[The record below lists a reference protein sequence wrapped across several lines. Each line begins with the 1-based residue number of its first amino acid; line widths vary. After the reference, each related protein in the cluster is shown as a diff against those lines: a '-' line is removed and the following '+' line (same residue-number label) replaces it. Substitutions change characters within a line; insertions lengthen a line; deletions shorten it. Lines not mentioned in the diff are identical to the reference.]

1 MAGKTPL
8 RVRVPGDKSVSQRAL
23 ILAAM
28 ADGESRVGGLLRSA
42 DPVATGCAL
51 VALGVPISALEDAPD
66 EPVLIR
72 GAGMRAW
79 RRPSGP
85 LDLANSG
92 TGARLLAGALA
103 AQPLS
108 VILSGDESLSRR
120 PMERIAE
127 PLRRMGAAVTWLDRP
142 GVLPMRI
149 EGGRLSAIVHESPVA
164 SAQVKSA
171 VLLAGVGAGCAV
183 EVVEPRRSRDHT
195 ERMLSAMGAT
205 VDERAAADGWAVRV
219 AAPPDRLSPLD
230 MAVPGDFSSAAFFM
244 AWAALHEDA
253 RVALPSVGL
262 AETRTGFATV
272 LSRMGAQVR
281 VSRKPPAGGEPVGD
295 VQVESGSGL
304 RAVEVIGTEVP
315 SLIDEVPLV
324 AVLAARAEGVTR
336 ITGAEELRVKE
347 SDRIAA
353 LAGNLR
359 AVGVEAEELPDGL
372 EIAGTRRPLSGRV
385 RCFGDHRIAMAFGVL
400 GTAPD
405 CDLHVDEPAV
415 ANISFPGFWKL
426 LEDLERRR
434 RETTRGGGAANPK
447 RAGHEPKSSSR
458 GPKSAGPDAR
468 QASRCLVVA
477 VDGPAGSGKSTTA
490 QDVAARL
497 GFRHLDSGALYRGVV
512 LGLLASGRDMTRL
525 DTVSADEIERMEI
538 GAGWDGPT
546 MHVVVRGE
554 RVPDHRLRSAEVT
567 AWVSQVSALPAVR
580 ACLLGLQRS
589 AARDAGLVA
598 DGRDIATVVFPEADV
613 KVFLVADAR
622 ERARRRLA
630 QGGAE
635 HPSEAQIEAEAARLE
650 ARDAM
655 DSSRKLAP
663 LRPDQDAVR
672 VDTTRLA
679 PVQQADRIVQ
689 LVRQAQ
695 R

>member
-8 RVRVPGDKSVSQRAL
+8 TVRVPGDKSVSQRAL

-28 ADGESRVGGLLRSA
+28 ADGESRIGGLLRSA
-42 DPVATGCAL
+42 DPVATGRAL
-51 VALGVPISALEDAPD
+51 VALGVPISALEGAPE

-72 GAGMRAW
+72 GAGLRMW
-79 RRPSGP
+79 RRPCCP

-108 VILSGDESLSRR
+108 VVLSGDESLSRR

-127 PLRRMGAAVTWLDRP
+127 PLRRMGAAVNWLGRP

-149 EGGRLSAIVHESPVA
+149 DGRRLSAIVHESPVA

-171 VLLAGVGAGCAV
+171 VLLAAVGAGCAV
-183 EVVEPRRSRDHT
+183 KVVEPRRSRDHT

-205 VDERAAADGWAVRV
+205 VDEGPAADGWSVRIAV
-219 AAPPDRLSPLD
+219 PPDRLSPLD

-253 RVALPSVGL
+253 RLVLPSVGL

-272 LSRMGAQVR
+272 LSRMGVHVR
-281 VSRKPPAGGEPVGD
+281 VSHEPPAGGEPVGD
-295 VQVESGSGL
+295 VQVKSGDGL
-304 RAVEVIGTEVP
+304 RAVEVDGAEVP
-315 SLIDEVPLV
+315 SLIDEIPLV
-324 AVLAARAEGVTR
+324 AVLAARAEGVTK

-359 AVGVEAEELPDGL
+359 AVGVDADELADGL
-372 EIAGTRRPLSGRV
+372 EIEGTRRPLSGRV

-405 CDLHVDEPAV
+405 CDVRVDEPAA
-415 ANISFPGFWKL
+415 ANVSFPDFWRL
-426 LEDLERRR
+426 LADVERRR
-434 RETTRGGGAANPK
+434 REATPSAGAAKPK
-447 RAGHEPKSSSR
+447 RTGDGSKSSSR
-458 GPKSAGPDAR
+458 GSP
-468 QASRCLVVA
+468 RCIVVA

-525 DTVSADEIERMEI
+525 DTVSTAEVERLQI

-546 MHVVVRGE
+546 MHVVVHGE
-554 RVPDHRLRSAEVT
+554 RVPDQRLRSDEVT

-613 KVFLVADAR
+613 KIFLVADTR

-630 QGGAE
+630 QGGIE

-663 LRPDQDAVR
+663 LKPAQDAVR
-672 VDTTRLA
+672 VDTTRLTPA
-679 PVQQADRIVQ
+679 QQADSIAR
-689 LVRQAQ
+689 LVGEAR

>member
-8 RVRVPGDKSVSQRAL
+8 TVRVPGDKSVSQRAL

-28 ADGESRVGGLLRSA
+28 ADGESRIGGLLRSA
-42 DPVATGCAL
+42 DPVATGRAL
-51 VALGVPISALEDAPD
+51 VALGVPISALEGAPE

-72 GAGMRAW
+72 GAGLRTW
-79 RRPSGP
+79 RRPSCP

-108 VILSGDESLSRR
+108 VVLSGDESLSRR

-127 PLRRMGAAVTWLDRP
+127 PLRRMGAAVTWLGLP
-142 GVLPMRI
+142 GVLPMQI
-149 EGGRLSAIVHESPVA
+149 DGGRLSAIVHESPVA

-171 VLLAGVGAGCAV
+171 VLLAAVGAGCAV

-205 VDERAAADGWAVRV
+205 VDERPAADGWSVRI
-219 AAPPDRLSPLD
+219 AAPPDRLFPLD

-253 RVALPSVGL
+253 RLVLPSVGL

-281 VSRKPPAGGEPVGD
+281 VSREASAGGEPVGD
-295 VQVESGSGL
+295 VQVESGDGL
-304 RAVEVIGTEVP
+304 RAVEVDGAEVP
-315 SLIDEVPLV
+315 SLIDEIPLV
-324 AVLAARAEGVTR
+324 AVLAARAEGVTK

-359 AVGVEAEELPDGL
+359 AVGVDADELADGL
-372 EIAGTRRPLSGRV
+372 EIEGTRRPLSGRV

-405 CDLHVDEPAV
+405 CDIRVDEPAV
-415 ANISFPGFWKL
+415 ANVSFPDFWRL
-426 LEDLERRR
+426 LADVERRR
-434 RETTRGGGAANPK
+434 REATPNGDGS
-447 RAGHEPKSSSR
+447 KSSSR
-458 GPKSAGPDAR
+458 GSP
-468 QASRCLVVA
+468 RCIVVA

-525 DTVSADEIERMEI
+525 DTVSTAEVERLEI
-538 GAGWDGPT
+538 GAGWDGPA
-546 MHVVVRGE
+546 MHVVVHGE
-554 RVPDHRLRSAEVT
+554 RVPDQRLRSDEVT

-622 ERARRRLA
+622 ERARRRLV
-630 QGGAE
+630 QGGTE
-635 HPSEAQIEAEAARLE
+635 HPSETQIEAEAARLE

-663 LRPDQDAVR
+663 LKPAQDAVR
-672 VDTTRLA
+672 VDTTRLT
-679 PVQQADRIVQ
+679 PLQQADRIVR
-689 LVRQAQ
+689 LVREA
-695 R
+695 RR

>member
-8 RVRVPGDKSVSQRAL
+8 TVRVPGDKSVSQRAL

-28 ADGESRVGGLLRSA
+28 ADGESRIGGLLRSA
-42 DPVATGCAL
+42 DPVATGRAL
-51 VALGVPISALEDAPD
+51 VSLGVPISALEGAPE

-72 GAGMRAW
+72 GAGLRTW
-79 RRPSGP
+79 RRSSCP

-108 VILSGDESLSRR
+108 VVLSGDESLSRR

-127 PLRRMGAAVTWLDRP
+127 PLRRMGAAVTWLGLP
-142 GVLPMRI
+142 GVLPMQI
-149 EGGRLSAIVHESPVA
+149 DGGRLSAIVHESPVA

-171 VLLAGVGAGCAV
+171 VLLAAVGAGCAV

-205 VDERAAADGWAVRV
+205 VDEHPAADGWSVRI
-219 AAPPDRLSPLD
+219 AAPPDRLFPLD

-253 RVALPSVGL
+253 RLVLPSVGL

-281 VSRKPPAGGEPVGD
+281 VSREASAGGEPVGD
-295 VQVESGSGL
+295 VQVESGDGL
-304 RAVEVIGTEVP
+304 RAVEVDGAEVP
-315 SLIDEVPLV
+315 SLIDEIPLV
-324 AVLAARAEGVTR
+324 AVLAARAEGVTK
-336 ITGAEELRVKE
+336 ITGAKELRVKE

-359 AVGVEAEELPDGL
+359 AVGVDADELADGL
-372 EIAGTRRPLSGRV
+372 EIEGTRRPLSGRV

-400 GTAPD
+400 GTVPE
-405 CDLHVDEPAV
+405 CDIRVDEPAV
-415 ANISFPGFWKL
+415 ANVSFPDFWKL
-426 LEDLERRR
+426 LADVERRR
-434 RETTRGGGAANPK
+434 REATPSAGAAKPK
-447 RAGHEPKSSSR
+447 RTGDGSKSSSR
-458 GPKSAGPDAR
+458 GSP
-468 QASRCLVVA
+468 RCIVVA

-525 DTVSADEIERMEI
+525 DTVSTAEVERLEI

-554 RVPDHRLRSAEVT
+554 RVPDQRLRSDEVT
-567 AWVSQVSALPAVR
+567 ACVSQVSALPAVR

-598 DGRDIATVVFPEADV
+598 DGRDIATVVFPGADV

-622 ERARRRLA
+622 ERARRRLV
-630 QGGAE
+630 QGGTE

-663 LRPDQDAVR
+663 LKPAQDAVR
-672 VDTTRLA
+672 VDTTRLT
-679 PVQQADRIVQ
+679 PIQQADRIVR
-689 LVRQAQ
+689 LVREA
-695 R
+695 RR